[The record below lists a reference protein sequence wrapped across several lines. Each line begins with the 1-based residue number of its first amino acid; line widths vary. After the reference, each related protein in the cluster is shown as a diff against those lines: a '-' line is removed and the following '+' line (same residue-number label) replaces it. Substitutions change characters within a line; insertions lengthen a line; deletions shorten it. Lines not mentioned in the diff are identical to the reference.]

1 MVERRQHFGSLV
13 RLIGV
18 SLKIDLALV
27 EEASSDSEA
36 LERLIAHVW
45 PEAFRLAAGIL
56 RDRSLAE
63 DAAQEACASMA
74 VALSSL
80 KSAASFRT
88 WFYRLVVNE
97 SISISRRRRD
107 TVALHEITSKTI
119 EFDGAQ
125 AVDLFGALQRLSSE
139 QRAIV
144 LLHYYAGL
152 NSRELA
158 AAAGLPAATV
168 RFHLMLARR
177 ALRRALSLAAH
188 AAPPEVYSNA
198 NRPAH

>member
-1 MVERRQHFGSLV
+1 VPLTIDASLIEAAASDD
-13 RLIGV
+13 RSLEQLI
-18 SLKIDLALV
+18 
-27 EEASSDSEA
+27 
-36 LERLIAHVW
+36 IAVW

-80 KSAASFRT
+80 KNPAGFRT

-97 SISISRRRRD
+97 AMTISRRRREAA
-107 TVALHEITSKTI
+107 TLHEAASHSI
-119 EFDGAQ
+119 EFDNDQ
-125 AVDLFGALQRLSSE
+125 AMDLFKALHDLPAER
-139 QRAIV
+139 RAIV

-152 NSRELA
+152 TSREIAVA
-158 AAAGLPAATV
+158 AHLPAPTV

-177 ALRRALSLAAH
+177 ALRRALSVAVH
-188 AAPPEVYSNA
+188 
-198 NRPAH
+198 PASSEALTHVR